1 MVKLKL
7 KKKFSLISPII
18 TLLVVILLFKEFTS
32 EGAIPPLVA
41 VILGAVLLFS
51 IIDFV
56 RRFKHGGVRSRS
68 TVLTG
73 FWPQLLA
80 GLGLIPFAVGVAFIF
95 IDLQIQLDRNGVE
108 ELSTVESVK
117 RDTGGRNS
125 RGYDAYVR
133 TNYDKERIRLDIEN
147 SVGRTLEVGDSLLIR
162 HVPGKPRYAVLAQS
176 ETEEATA
183 GAIVMAFVLLCLA
196 AYLIHSAYKEK
207 SK

>member
-32 EGAIPPLVA
+32 EGSIPPLVA

-56 RRFKHGGVRSRS
+56 RRFKHGEVRSRS

-80 GLGLIPFAVGVAFIF
+80 GLSLIPFAVGVAFMF

-108 ELSTVESVK
+108 ELSTVESVR
-117 RDTGGRNS
+117 RDTGGRTS
-125 RGYDAYVR
+125 RGYDVYVR
-133 TNYDKERIRLDIEN
+133 TNYDQERIRLDVDN
-147 SVGRTLEVGDSLLIR
+147 SVGRTLEAGDSLLIR
-162 HVPGKPRYAVLAQS
+162 HVPGKPRYAVLAHS

-183 GAIVMAFVLLCLA
+183 GAVALAIALLGFA
-196 AYLIHSAYKEK
+196 IYLIRSAYKEK
-207 SK
+207 